1 MNSNTYLAE
10 ISSRELRELN
20 SDISIQVGAEY
31 DITKAADTLATLR
44 SLNTSKLKNMSNQI
58 KDLEKKFNEIQDSYD
73 ALMLLDVIKHSG
85 DQ

>member
-1 MNSNTYLAE
+1 MNSNAYLAE

-44 SLNTSKLKNMSNQI
+44 SLNASKLKNMSNQI